1 MESTREQK
9 TVMDLRV
16 IRPIMRP
23 LIGYCLIAIAVGVM
37 VWIALFQLN
46 NPSLT
51 QTQVFLETWK
61 QILIAVFLLISGGF
75 VLDAE

>member
-1 MESTREQK
+1 MKLLLLLT
-9 TVMDLRV
+9 
-16 IRPIMRP
+16 
-23 LIGYCLIAIAVGVM
+23 GYCSIAIAVVIM

-61 QILIAVFLLISGGF
+61 QILIAVFLLISGS
-75 VLDAE
+75 VIIDAR